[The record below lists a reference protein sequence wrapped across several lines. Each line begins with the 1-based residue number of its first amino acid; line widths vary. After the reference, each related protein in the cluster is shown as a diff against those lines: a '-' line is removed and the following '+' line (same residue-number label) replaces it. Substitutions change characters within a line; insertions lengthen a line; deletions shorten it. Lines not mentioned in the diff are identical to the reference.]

1 MDGVFRG
8 LAELLRG
15 ISLSWFE
22 YHTLPDWGPWKIGF
36 LFSKLL
42 IWYSHIISLW
52 SSLEVQHIF
61 KFSYWIFFLEYL
73 FILEICNFFTFFQL
87 WNCFLC
93 FLYVD
98 NFLLS
103 ACLLSG
109 SWFYG
114 TKYHGHFL
122 VFIIEVLSLLDPW
135 TVQYYFTDI
144 LIYCW
149 LSVARVKFYH
159 VRVVWLPVPRLHPCV
174 LGSLEPAS
182 ARGTL
187 IYGDG
192 QIGTWHLHLA
202 PPFWRRGIQL
212 PSDFRLLLLFW
223 NALDANHISDFL
235 VLKSSDFW
243 FS

>member
-1 MDGVFRG
+1 MQN
-8 LAELLRG
+8 
-15 ISLSWFE
+15 I
-22 YHTLPDWGPWKIGF
+22 F
-36 LFSKLL
+36 LIF
-42 IWYSHIISLW
+42 LW
-52 SSLEVQHIF
+52 SSLLKFNIFLNFHIE
-61 KFSYWIFFLEYL
+61 YFFLNIYSSL
-73 FILEICNFFTFFQL
+73 KFVIFLLFFQL

-182 ARGTL
+182 ARGPGPHVEGLNIVHGSHHL
-187 IYGDG
+187 IFGKSFFLGFFSRPGKARGCSMNLLEIFRPESGWG
-192 QIGTWHLHLA
+192 QG
-202 PPFWRRGIQL
+202 
-212 PSDFRLLLLFW
+212 S
-223 NALDANHISDFL
+223 
-235 VLKSSDFW
+235 VL
-243 FS
+243 